1 MKIKCMQGFKLT
13 FKMRFA
19 YNFSIQMA
27 DSASRHNL
35 SMVRVH
41 STGYLP
47 FALSPDNMTQSAPS
61 MIALTT
67 SDDSA
72 LVARG
77 LNVIDSNICVAQIP
91 GLPALKIYKNNIII
105 ANKMK

>member
-1 MKIKCMQGFKLT
+1 
-13 FKMRFA
+13 
-19 YNFSIQMA
+19 MA

-35 SMVRVH
+35 SMVSVH
-41 STGYLP
+41 SIGYLP

-61 MIALTT
+61 IIALAT

-77 LNVIDSNICVAQIP
+77 LCIIEFSICVAQMP
-91 GLPALKIYKNNIII
+91 GLPALRKKNNNN
-105 ANKMK
+105 NKIEN